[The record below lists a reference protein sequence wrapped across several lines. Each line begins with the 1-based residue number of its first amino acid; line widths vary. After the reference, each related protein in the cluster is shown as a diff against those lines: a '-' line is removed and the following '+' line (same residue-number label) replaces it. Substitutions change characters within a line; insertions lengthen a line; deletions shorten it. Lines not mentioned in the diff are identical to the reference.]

1 MNTLQYGFSGEV
13 TLDVLLDLYHKY
25 IARNKRTSDATHWL
39 MNGPTYRA
47 VATMKMGSGL
57 FVMTTDAKNPNI
69 QRVLGIPVIVA
80 EYAPDSVALIERL
93 GV

>member
-1 MNTLQYGFSGEV
+1 
-13 TLDVLLDLYHKY
+13 
-25 IARNKRTSDATHWL
+25 
-39 MNGPTYRA
+39 
-47 VATMKMGSGL
+47 MKMGSGL